1 MSDGS
6 CPLTDT
12 EVVDQ
17 YFLEHRAKVL
27 DVAAFL
33 DRIDRAVH
41 DSTAGDSLTDYRVE
55 TLLACIAMLHDGSG
69 DRARRIQERLS
80 DQTVD
85 PIDAAPMQGA
95 TGAPAAEADG

>member
-6 CPLTDT
+6 CPLTSP

-27 DVAAFL
+27 DIAAFL
-33 DRIDRAVH
+33 DRIDRA
-41 DSTAGDSLTDYRVE
+41 SSASAPADYRVAA
-55 TLLACIAMLHDGSG
+55 LLECIALLHDGAG

-80 DQTVD
+80 DRSTE

-95 TGAPAAEADG
+95 LGAPEEPAS